1 MMALLFLALAFQAP
15 SPTVSG
21 DHCTATLVADVQSA
35 APGQEIRVGVKFNM
49 DPKWHIYWIN
59 PGDSGL
65 ATSIK
70 WDESPNLKFGELQWP
85 APMRFTGAGAVGY
98 GYEESVLLFSNVRVS
113 EEAKVG
119 DRIRIG
125 ADVSWLVCEE
135 ACIPGGGK
143 VWIELP
149 ITAGEGTPGAA
160 AQDFEKSAA
169 RVPKVLQGATATRTE
184 RGFVLSLP
192 IEGAGVK
199 SAYFFSIAQEVVS
212 HGADQVVDKSGP
224 LKLSL
229 LRSEY
234 STREPEVLTGV
245 VLVVGTDGK
254 PKAYRIAA
262 RLASESR

>member
-1 MMALLFLALAFQAP
+1 MTLLFLALAFQAA

-21 DHCTATLVADVQSA
+21 DHCTATLVADVESA
-35 APGQEIRVGVKFNM
+35 APGQEIRVGVKFKM

-70 WDESPNLKFGELQWP
+70 WHESPSLKFGDLQWP

-98 GYEESVLLFSNVRVS
+98 GYEESVLLFSNVQVS
-113 EEAKVG
+113 EDAKVG
-119 DRIRIG
+119 DRLRIA

-143 VWIELP
+143 VWMEIP
-149 ITAGEGTPGAA
+149 ITSGAGTPSAVA
-160 AQDFEKSAA
+160 KEFEQSAA
-169 RVPKVLQGATATRTE
+169 RVPTLLRGASARSTDSGYVLT
-184 RGFVLSLP
+184 LP
-192 IEGAGVK
+192 IGSDGVK
-199 SAYFFSIAQEVVS
+199 SAYFFSNAQEVVS
-212 HGADQVVDKSGP
+212 HGADQVLDRSGQ
-224 LKLSL
+224 LRLTL

-234 STREPEVLTGV
+234 STKEPEVLTGV

-254 PKAYRIAA
+254 PKAYRIVAS
-262 RLASESR
+262 LASESR

>member
-1 MMALLFLALAFQAP
+1 MALLFLALAFQAP

-21 DHCTATLVADVQSA
+21 DHCTATLVTDVQSA
-35 APGQEIRVGVKFNM
+35 APGQEIRVGVRFNM

-70 WDESPNLKFGELQWP
+70 WHESPGLNFGELQWP

-98 GYEESVLLFSNVRVS
+98 GYEESVLLYSKVRVS
-113 EEAKVG
+113 DEAKVG
-119 DRIRIG
+119 DRIRVG

-149 ITAGEGTPGAA
+149 ISAGEGTPSEAA
-160 AQDFEKSAA
+160 HDFEKSAA
-169 RVPKVLQGATATRTE
+169 RVPKLLQGVSAQRSQ
-184 RGFVLSLP
+184 RGYVLTLP
-192 IEGAGVK
+192 ISGEGVK
-199 SAYFFSIAQEVVS
+199 SAYFFSTAQEVVS
-212 HGADQVVDKSGP
+212 HGADQAVDKSGQ
-224 LKLSL
+224 LKLTL

-234 STREPEVLTGV
+234 STREPEELTGV